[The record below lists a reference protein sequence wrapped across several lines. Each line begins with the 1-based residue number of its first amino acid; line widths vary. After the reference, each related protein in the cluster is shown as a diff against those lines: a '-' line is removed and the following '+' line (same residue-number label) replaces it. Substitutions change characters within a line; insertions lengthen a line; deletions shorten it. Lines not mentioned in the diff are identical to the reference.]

1 MNKACLEFG
10 IRSLTVHDVRGRT
23 VLEVGSRDVNGSL
36 RGHVEGLAPASYLGV
51 DIAAGPGVDEIC
63 PVDCLIDRFGPD
75 RFDLVFSTEMLEH
88 VRDWRAA
95 LANLKAVTKPGGVL
109 LFTTRSRGF
118 DFHGYPFDFW
128 RYDLSDVTTLCADF
142 ETLALEPDSTQP
154 GVFFKGRKPE
164 GWTSRPLDDVELY
177 SIILDRRARTI
188 GRAEVLWFRAVYRL
202 RSVARRVLPPV
213 VRRAIR
219 RVLRGLRGPA
229 ARTGGG

>member
-10 IRSLTVHDVRGRT
+10 IRSLTAHDVRGRT
-23 VLEVGSRDVNGSL
+23 VLEVASRDVNGSL

-109 LFTTRSRGF
+109 FFTTRSRG
-118 DFHGYPFDFW
+118 
-128 RYDLSDVTTLCADF
+128 
-142 ETLALEPDSTQP
+142 
-154 GVFFKGRKPE
+154 
-164 GWTSRPLDDVELY
+164 
-177 SIILDRRARTI
+177 I
-188 GRAEVLWFRAVYRL
+188 
-202 RSVARRVLPPV
+202 
-213 VRRAIR
+213 
-219 RVLRGLRGPA
+219 
-229 ARTGGG
+229 